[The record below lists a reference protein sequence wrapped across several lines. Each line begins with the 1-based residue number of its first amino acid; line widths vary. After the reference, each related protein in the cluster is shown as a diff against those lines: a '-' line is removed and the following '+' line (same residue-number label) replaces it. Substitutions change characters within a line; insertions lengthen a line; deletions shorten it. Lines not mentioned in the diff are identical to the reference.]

1 MDRIV
6 NGLTPPLFFF
16 VYNLDMAKIYIGY
29 LANQLRFRLSPR

>member
-6 NGLTPPLFFF
+6 KWIDPPFFF